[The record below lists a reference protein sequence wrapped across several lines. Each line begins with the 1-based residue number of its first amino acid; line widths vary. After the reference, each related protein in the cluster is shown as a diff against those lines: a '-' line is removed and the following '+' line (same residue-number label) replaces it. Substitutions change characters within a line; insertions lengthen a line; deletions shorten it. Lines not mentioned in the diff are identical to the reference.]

1 MDAKVKTIQ
10 PRGHGFTQMGPRT
23 VAWRSSVGLASEAAL
38 QGGDPYG
45 LASEAALH
53 EWRPLRPRKRGSAP
67 RVATPTASQARQ
79 RSTSG
84 SYALRVKPSGVQGSE
99 PTPWWTKKRPVGSYF
114 SLMFFRRA

>member
-23 VAWRSSVGLASEAAL
+23 VAWHSSVGLASEAAL

-53 EWRPLRPRKRGSAP
+53 EWLLFA
-67 RVATPTASQARQ
+67 ARE
-79 RSTSG
+79 
-84 SYALRVKPSGVQGSE
+84 A
-99 PTPWWTKKRPVGSYF
+99 VGGPGF
-114 SLMFFRRA
+114 GADAVVDEEKAGGIVFFFDVF